1 MKYFI
6 CPKFVFLIATVV
18 CTVERESTVAPT
30 GSKSLL
36 YKYKRAGGMES
47 EFPWHLLAMEIR

>member
-18 CTVERESTVAPT
+18 CTVERERKRESTVAPT

-47 EFPWHLLAMEIR
+47 EFP